1 VPSNELTY
9 TGLPIAAVPIME
21 PVRALHVVL
30 AYRADEPMT
39 AKARAFA
46 TIAREVVTEGTR
58 ETSGRR

>member
-1 VPSNELTY
+1 
-9 TGLPIAAVPIME
+9 ME

-46 TIAREVVTEGTR
+46 AIAREVVTEGTR